1 MTAGNLQ
8 VAVLSAVIDRR
19 LEFGH
24 LCGVWS
30 KNSPPRDRS
39 GNPVFGDFRRQ
50 KSFVSEPEFLKIG
63 LSGSISRRGVLAP
76 TPHKCPNSRPRAK
89 PGELG
94 VVEIEPQRGERI
106 FRTYGAAWLNA
117 QKPRACARGYNL
129 TPLRCARLSLAHL
142 VS

>member
-63 LSGSISRRGVLAP
+63 LSGSISRLGGV
-76 TPHKCPNSRPRAK
+76 PRAINSSL
-89 PGELG
+89 ES
-94 VVEIEPQRGERI
+94 ERRGGRSKSRSHLI
-106 FRTYGAAWLNA
+106 D
-117 QKPRACARGYNL
+117 AREAN
-129 TPLRCARLSLAHL
+129 RLKKGGFAS
-142 VS
+142 